1 MIRAAALLSLFMVTI
16 WSVDQTNRF
25 QRLESEIAK
34 LTVSTTTCVFV
45 TACSLFIGYMLL
57 QHETKE
63 MRAKLS
69 ERLERVDDDII
80 VVIEGIQ
87 DEMDSTR
94 IKIAEEVDL
103 KIQNL
108 KMDYIEG
115 IQDEMDSTH
124 SKIAEE
130 VDLKIQ
136 NLKMDY
142 TAEIGSITAS
152 IVNLQLQCVAEYIK
166 REIEQTIEA
175 KFSELKA
182 GKHAQF

>member
-108 KMDYIEG
+108 KMDY
-115 IQDEMDSTH
+115 
-124 SKIAEE
+124 
-130 VDLKIQ
+130 
-136 NLKMDY
+136 
-142 TAEIGSITAS
+142 TAEIGFITAS
-152 IVNLQLQCVAEYIK
+152 IVNLQLQCFAEYIK
-166 REIEQTIEA
+166 HEIEQTIEA

>member
-108 KMDYIEG
+108 KMDY
-115 IQDEMDSTH
+115 
-124 SKIAEE
+124 
-130 VDLKIQ
+130 
-136 NLKMDY
+136 

>member
-108 KMDYIEG
+108 KMDY
-115 IQDEMDSTH
+115 
-124 SKIAEE
+124 
-130 VDLKIQ
+130 
-136 NLKMDY
+136 

-152 IVNLQLQCVAEYIK
+152 IVNLQMQCVAEYIK

>member
-34 LTVSTTTCVFV
+34 LTVSTTTCAFV

-108 KMDYIEG
+108 KMDY
-115 IQDEMDSTH
+115 
-124 SKIAEE
+124 
-130 VDLKIQ
+130 
-136 NLKMDY
+136 

>member
-108 KMDYIEG
+108 KMDY
-115 IQDEMDSTH
+115 
-124 SKIAEE
+124 
-130 VDLKIQ
+130 
-136 NLKMDY
+136 

-152 IVNLQLQCVAEYIK
+152 IVNRQLQCIAEYIK

>member
-108 KMDYIEG
+108 KMDY
-115 IQDEMDSTH
+115 
-124 SKIAEE
+124 
-130 VDLKIQ
+130 
-136 NLKMDY
+136 

-152 IVNLQLQCVAEYIK
+152 IVNLQLQCVAEYVK

>member
-57 QHETKE
+57 KHETKE

-108 KMDYIEG
+108 KMDY
-115 IQDEMDSTH
+115 
-124 SKIAEE
+124 
-130 VDLKIQ
+130 
-136 NLKMDY
+136 

-166 REIEQTIEA
+166 REIEQTIKA

>member
-45 TACSLFIGYMLL
+45 TVCSLFIGYMLL

-108 KMDYIEG
+108 KMDY
-115 IQDEMDSTH
+115 
-124 SKIAEE
+124 
-130 VDLKIQ
+130 
-136 NLKMDY
+136 